1 MAECFL
7 LDRQLQIQKPW
18 LAPLSA
24 NLSRQGLSRKW
35 DLSPIHRRT
44 QFGNNNGSVKVN
56 DLAIQMELPMP
67 RKYDAI
73 IIGTGQSGPALA
85 GRLNQEGLKTA
96 VIERKLV
103 GGTCVNVG
111 CTPTKTLVGSA
122 RVAYATREAHKFGVS
137 ISGDISVDMPQVK
150 ARMKDI
156 ADTSN
161 HNVTKWLESMANVDL
176 IRGHAKFVDSHS
188 VDVDGDV
195 LEAGKIFINA
205 GARPRSP
212 DWDGLNEV
220 SFLTSSSIIDMD
232 VLPEH
237 LIIVGGSYIGLEF
250 AQIYRRFGSEV
261 TVVEMSD
268 RIIRRDDED
277 VSAAVLEILE
287 GEGIQFRLQAN
298 CLHARA
304 TESGIAVRVACENGP
319 EEVTGSHLLLAVG
332 RIPNTDD
339 LGLDKAGIESSQ
351 RGMINVDDFLQ
362 TNVAGVWAMGD
373 VNGRGAFTHTSYN
386 DYEIIVANLFDNDP
400 RKVTDRIPCYGLFID
415 PPLGRIGMTEN
426 EVRASGRRAL
436 VGRRMM
442 TRVSRAREFGDTRG
456 FIKIIVDADSK
467 EILGAAILGLSGDE
481 AIHCL
486 LDIMY
491 ARKPYSV
498 ISPAVHIHPTV
509 SELIPTVLQD
519 LVPLQ

>member
-1 MAECFL
+1 
-7 LDRQLQIQKPW
+7 
-18 LAPLSA
+18 
-24 NLSRQGLSRKW
+24 
-35 DLSPIHRRT
+35 
-44 QFGNNNGSVKVN
+44 
-56 DLAIQMELPMP
+56 MELTLS
-67 RKYDAI
+67 RKYDAAI
-73 IIGTGQSGPALA
+73 TGTGQSGPARA
-85 GRLNQEGLKTA
+85 ARLNQEGLRTA
-96 VIERKLV
+96 IIERKLV

-111 CTPTKTLVGSA
+111 CTPTKTLVGCA
-122 RVAYATREAHKFGVS
+122 RVAYAAREAARFGAS
-137 ISGDISVDMPQVK
+137 IAGDISVDMCRVR
-150 ARMKDI
+150 ARM
-156 ADTSN
+156 AAVAGASN
-161 HNVTKWLESMANVDL
+161 RNVTDWLERMENVDL
-176 IRGHAKFVDSHS
+176 IRGHAQFVGPHS
-188 VDVDGDV
+188 VAVDGDV
-195 LEAGKIFINA
+195 LEAERIFINV
-205 GARPRSP
+205 GARARIP
-212 DWDGLNEV
+212 DWEGLNEV
-220 SFLTSSSIIDMD
+220 PFFTSSSIMD
-232 VLPEH
+232 VDFLPEH

-268 RIIRRDDED
+268 RIIQRDDED

-287 GEGIQFRLQAN
+287 GEGIQFRLQAD

-351 RGMINVDDFLQ
+351 RGMINVDDFLR

-386 DYEIIVANLFDNDP
+386 DYEIIAANLFDNDP

-456 FIKIIVDADSK
+456 FIKIIVDADSE

-486 LDIMY
+486 LDIMS
-491 ARKPYSV
+491 AHKPYSV
-498 ISPAVHIHPTV
+498 ISRAVHIHPTV